1 MRAAIRRPG
10 GMAGRVDAKMAGTMP
25 AYTLSALNV
34 RTYPLGE
41 NDKILVALTRER
53 GIVRLVARGAR
64 KPRNR
69 WGGRLEPLVRATLEV
84 STGRGALDVITSA
97 LPYGPSATLMA
108 DFDRLMVGFRLAE
121 AAVAIVA
128 EGQPNAAAFD
138 RLEAALDLL
147 AEGARPE
154 AVALWCE
161 LGLLDVGGYRPELEV
176 CVACGAPVAD
186 SAAGPFAYSA
196 LGGGVRCGSCPGSA
210 RSVGVETLLL
220 LGALRDAEIDTVRG
234 LTRPLPG
241 EGDAALLLADTLQA
255 CADVRLRANDMAR
268 RLSP

>member
-1 MRAAIRRPG
+1 
-10 GMAGRVDAKMAGTMP
+10 MP
-25 AYTLSALNV
+25 AYVLSGLNL

-84 STGRGALDVITSA
+84 STGRGSLDVLTSS

-108 DFDRLMVGFRLAE
+108 DFDRLMAGFRLAE
-121 AAVAIVA
+121 AAMAIVA
-128 EGQPNAAAFD
+128 EGQPNVAAFD
-138 RLEAALDLL
+138 WLEAALDLL
-147 AEGARPE
+147 AAGARPE
-154 AVALWCE
+154 AVGLWCE
-161 LGLLDVGGYRPELEV
+161 LGLLDVGGYRPELDACVV
-176 CVACGAPVAD
+176 CGRPVAE
-186 SAAGPFAYSA
+186 SAVGPVAYSA
-196 LGGGVRCGSCPGSA
+196 QGGGVKCESCPGSA
-210 RSVGVETLLL
+210 RSVGIETLAL
-220 LGALRDAEIDTVRG
+220 LGSLRDAEAEVVRN

-255 CADVRLRANDMAR
+255 CADVRLRANAMAR